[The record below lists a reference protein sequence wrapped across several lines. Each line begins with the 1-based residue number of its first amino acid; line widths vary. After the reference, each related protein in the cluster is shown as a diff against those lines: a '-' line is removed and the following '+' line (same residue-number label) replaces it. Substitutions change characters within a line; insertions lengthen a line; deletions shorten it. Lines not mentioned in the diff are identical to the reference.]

1 MQIGINQYRIPQNSK
16 IDLTDIP
23 TQDRNSPPKRV
34 IRDEMVPQLRP
45 QLRDWQEKLYAEN
58 KQSLLIVLQAMDAGG
73 KDGLIK
79 HVMASVNPQGVHVAS
94 FKQPS
99 LEELDRDY
107 LWRINRALP
116 RPGEIG
122 IFNRSHYEDVII
134 TRVHNLIPNENFPA
148 KLVDKDIWKK
158 RFRQICDYERYLCEN
173 GYQVVK
179 IFLHISKEEQRQ
191 RLLDRLNEPDK
202 LWKFSSSDIKE
213 REHWEEYQKVLSEM
227 ISATSTEH
235 APWYVLPADKKWW
248 GRFRTM
254 QILIHHLEMMDPKYP
269 KPSEEFMKNLDY
281 WRKLLDG

>member
-34 IRDEMVPQLRP
+34 ICDEMVPQLRP

-116 RPGEIG
+116 RRGEIG

>member
-116 RPGEIG
+116 RRGEIG

-148 KLVDKDIWKK
+148 KLVDKDIWKSVPSNL
-158 RFRQICDYERYLCEN
+158 DYERHSQKWLSLSKFSCIFQRKNN
-173 GYQVVK
+173 GTAA
-179 IFLHISKEEQRQ
+179 
-191 RLLDRLNEPDK
+191 DRLNEPD
-202 LWKFSSSDIKE
+202 
-213 REHWEEYQKVLSEM
+213 
-227 ISATSTEH
+227 
-235 APWYVLPADKKWW
+235 
-248 GRFRTM
+248 
-254 QILIHHLEMMDPKYP
+254 
-269 KPSEEFMKNLDY
+269 N
-281 WRKLLDG
+281 